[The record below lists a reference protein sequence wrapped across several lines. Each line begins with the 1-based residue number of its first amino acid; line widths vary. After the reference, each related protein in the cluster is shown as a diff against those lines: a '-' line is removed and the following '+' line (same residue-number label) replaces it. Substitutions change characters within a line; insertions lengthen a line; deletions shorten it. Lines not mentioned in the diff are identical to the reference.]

1 MEVHGL
7 ESLLATLGGILNT
20 WQRDVSRA
28 LAAYLSQAAG
38 FDSAAW
44 AAAAFAFALGMLH
57 AATPGH
63 GKLVVFSYFIGREA
77 RPGAGVVMALKIAAT
92 HIAVAIVLFMAAD
105 ISQTVFFGRA
115 AGPALAV
122 QAASYF
128 AITVLGGVLLYRS
141 LRPTPLERAVET
153 HRSGA
158 LPFVVGMLPCP
169 LTLLILSYA
178 VANASLA
185 AGLVLVAIMGLGI
198 TVTISVVALLAMI
211 MHRTMLGA
219 INAERLKSAISALEI
234 ASGGIIM
241 IVGAFLF
248 VRTVV

>member
-1 MEVHGL
+1 MDTHDPT
-7 ESLLATLGGILNT
+7 AWIAAIGGVLNA

-28 LAAYLSQAAG
+28 LAVYLSQAG
-38 FDSAAW
+38 SFDMAAW
-44 AAAAFAFALGMLH
+44 TAAAFAFALGMLH

-77 RPGAGVVMALKIAAT
+77 RPGTGVVMALKIAAT

-122 QAASYF
+122 QAVSYF

-141 LRPTPLERAVET
+141 LRPAPLESAAET
-153 HRSGA
+153 RRSGV

-178 VANASLA
+178 VANASLG
-185 AGLVLVAIMGLGI
+185 AGLILVAVMGLGI
-198 TVTISVVALLAMI
+198 TVTISIVALLAMV

-219 INAERLKSAISALEI
+219 VNAERLKSAIGALEI

-241 IVGAFLF
+241 IVGALLF
-248 VRTVV
+248 IRTVG